1 MGSNKAIN
9 GTTLGKK
16 NLVYSSSVTLRFPW
30 SVTGGGGGIKF
41 RTQNR
46 QCVGATTDKMLV
58 NT

>member
-30 SVTGGGGGIKF
+30 SVTGGGGG
-41 RTQNR
+41 
-46 QCVGATTDKMLV
+46 
-58 NT
+58 